1 MASGDFNQH
10 DYEWYEMSFFTRW
23 ISPGGQ
29 IIFCFDVPQ
38 TLHDSLQT
46 HFLSPSTTPKL
57 FDVYSLHVVV
67 IDEIIKLVDKS
78 VWSLRDIVRLT
89 ELVVLPNYS
98 TGKTKAVNNHFQN
111 RLGTAQQGPNFPLL
125 HDFARHTVHSSET
138 LDVAIDTMAGILSQ
152 YEWFSDSYIDAHSI
166 VSRRTRQHLCFQVQM
181 MRSLRA
187 RSKAN
192 EARLRNEIDLVR

>member
-1 MASGDFNQH
+1 MG
-10 DYEWYEMSFFTRW
+10 FFTRW

-38 TLHDSLQT
+38 TLHDRLQT
-46 HFLSPSTTPKL
+46 RFLSPSTTPKL
-57 FDVYSLHVVV
+57 SDIYSLHMVV
-67 IDEIIKLVDKS
+67 IDEVIKLFDKS
-78 VWSLRDIVRLT
+78 VWSLRDIVRVT
-89 ELVVLPNYS
+89 ELVMLPNCR
-98 TGKTKAVNNHFQN
+98 TRKRKAINNHFQN
-111 RLGTAQQGPNFPLL
+111 RLGAAQLGPNFPLL

-138 LDVAIDTMAGILSQ
+138 LDVAIDTMSGILGQ
-152 YEWFSDSYIDAHSI
+152 HEWFLDVGRAYIDTDSI
-166 VSRRTRQHLCFQVQM
+166 FSRCTRQHLRFQIQM